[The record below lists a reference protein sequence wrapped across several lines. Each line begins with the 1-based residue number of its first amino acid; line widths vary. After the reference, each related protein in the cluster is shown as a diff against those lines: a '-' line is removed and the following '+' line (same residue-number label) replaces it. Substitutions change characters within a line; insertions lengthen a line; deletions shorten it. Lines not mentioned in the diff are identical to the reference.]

1 MKVIFLTAA
10 LAAIPSVSDA
20 RSEHYLLSQ
29 LNNSAVGE
37 VIQTTESEGRSKPVR
52 TFLSNKI
59 KNLKWHPVG
68 NTVRRLKG
76 IE

>member
-20 RSEHYLLSQ
+20 KSEHYLLSQ
-29 LNNSAVGE
+29 LNNSVVGE
-37 VIQTTESEGRSKPVR
+37 VIQTTEIEGRRKPVR
-52 TFLSNKI
+52 TFLKTRI

-68 NTVRRLKG
+68 NTVRRLKNK
-76 IE
+76 E

>member
-20 RSEHYLLSQ
+20 KSEHYLLSQ
-29 LNNSAVGE
+29 LNNSVVGE
-37 VIQTTESEGRSKPVR
+37 VIQTTEIEGRRKPVR
-52 TFLSNKI
+52 TFLKTRI

-68 NTVRRLKG
+68 NTVRSLKG